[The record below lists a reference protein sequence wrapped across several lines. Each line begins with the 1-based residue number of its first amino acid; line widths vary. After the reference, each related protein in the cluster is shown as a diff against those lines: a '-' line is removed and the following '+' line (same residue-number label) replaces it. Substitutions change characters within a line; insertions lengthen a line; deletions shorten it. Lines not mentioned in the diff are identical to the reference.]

1 MSKHQIVYIKYARII
16 VSIMIKIIDRKIMK
30 GRREERKGGR
40 WENGRRKGRKK
51 TLIISYRAI
60 RSEVN

>member
-1 MSKHQIVYIKYARII
+1 MSKHQIVYIKYAQFI

-40 WENGRRKGRKK
+40 WERGRRKGRKK
-51 TLIISYRAI
+51 TLIIF
-60 RSEVN
+60 